1 MKAYSQDYAESP
13 SQRQQH
19 LYSHQ
24 SSSATTME
32 SSYQSRHADEMMRG
46 GGVGRKPSHHQPQGD
61 GDSDEATD
69 SPSSHSHKSAGGNP
83 IYAQLSPPKIHREA
97 VTRSLSS
104 GGGSTKGKSVQ
115 SPSTAKGRKGSDLA
129 DTELLFELED

>member
-46 GGVGRKPSHHQPQGD
+46 GRKPSHHQPQGD

-69 SPSSHSHKSAGGNP
+69 SPSSHSHKSAGNNP
-83 IYAQLSPPKIHREA
+83 MYAQLSPPKINREA
-97 VTRSLSS
+97 VARSMSS
-104 GGGSTKGKSVQ
+104 GSTKGKSVQ
-115 SPSTAKGRKGSDLA
+115 SPSTAKGRKGSDAALA